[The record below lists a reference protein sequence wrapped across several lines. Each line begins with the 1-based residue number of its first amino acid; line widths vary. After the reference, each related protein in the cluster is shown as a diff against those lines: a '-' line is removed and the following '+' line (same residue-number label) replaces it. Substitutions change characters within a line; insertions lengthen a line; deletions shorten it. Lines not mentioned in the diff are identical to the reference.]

1 MRETPLTEPTIL
13 FARTP
18 DDLAGE
24 TARRLSRARALLSEV
39 LSVEG
44 ARTIGN
50 TLEPFNELYM
60 NIAELASQGELALN
74 TSPEASIREA
84 ADKAYQDAKKLETE
98 FSLNRRLYDAVAA
111 LDISR
116 EDAETQ
122 RAVFKTLRDF
132 RRAGVD
138 RDKATRTRVR
148 TLWDE
153 INAIGVEFDNI
164 IRGDVRSIQVTRQEL
179 DGLPED
185 FLAARPPG
193 PDGKVTITTN
203 YPDALP
209 VLQYGR
215 NADVRRCLLFEFRNR
230 GYPKN
235 VDVLKRLI
243 AKRHELATLLGY
255 RHWGDYIT
263 ADKMIGSANAA
274 AEFIEKITQTA
285 ERRAQED
292 YRMFLARKRDD
303 APGASALDP
312 WDRGFY
318 EELVRAE
325 QFAFD
330 SKELRPYF
338 PFARVRDGLFTI
350 TSRLFG
356 VRYERVHDADLWHP
370 QVEAYDV
377 FQGDARIGR
386 FYLDLHPRAGKFTHA
401 AAFGV
406 TVGLRGK
413 QLPQACL
420 VCNFPDPAKGPA
432 LMTYDDVV
440 TFFHEFGHLL
450 HGIFAGGQRWAK
462 NTMGEIEWDFV
473 EAPSQMLEEW
483 TRDAES
489 LQTFARHFETNEPIP
504 KDLVRRLVR
513 ADAVGRGLDSR
524 RQMSLAAL
532 SLNCYIRSP
541 EGLDPTSLAREM
553 TERYDLI
560 PWFDGTHFECGFGHL
575 NGYSAIYYTYMWSL
589 VIAKDLFQQFKARGD
604 LLDPTQA
611 GKYRRL
617 ILQPGSSRP
626 AAEMVREFLGRE
638 PSFEAFA
645 AWLDTRP

>member
-1 MRETPLTEPTIL
+1 MQETPLTEPTIVH
-13 FARTP
+13 AKTP
-18 DDLAGE
+18 DGLGAEAVRRLDLARSFLAG
-24 TARRLSRARALLSEV
+24 V
-39 LSVEG
+39 LAVHG
-44 ARTIGN
+44 ARTVAN
-50 TLEPFNELYM
+50 TLEPFNEMYAH
-60 NIAELASQGELALN
+60 IAEVASQSELALN
-74 TSPEASIREA
+74 THPEAAVREA

-98 FSLNRRLYDAVAA
+98 FSLNRALYDAVAS
-111 LDISR
+111 LDVAR
-116 EDAETQ
+116 DDADTQ
-122 RAVFKTLRDF
+122 RAIFKTLRDF

-138 RDKATRTRVR
+138 RDEATRVR
-148 TLWDE
+148 VRALWDE
-153 INAIGVEFDNI
+153 INATGVEFDNI
-164 IRGDVRSIQVTRQEL
+164 IRGDVRSIQVTREEL

-193 PDGKVTITTN
+193 PDGKITITTN

-215 NADVRRCLLFEFRNR
+215 NADVRRRLLFEFRNR

-243 AKRHELATLLGY
+243 AKRHEIATLLGY

-263 ADKMIGSANAA
+263 EDKMIGSANAA
-274 AEFIEKITQTA
+274 AEFIDKVTQTA
-285 ERRAQED
+285 ERRARED
-292 YRMFLARKRDD
+292 YRMFLARKREDRPE
-303 APGASALDP
+303 AAAIDP
-312 WDRGFY
+312 WDRGYY
-318 EELVRAE
+318 EEIVRAE

-330 SKELRPYF
+330 SKEVRPYF
-338 PFARVRDGLFTI
+338 PFTRVRDGLFTI

-356 VRYERVHDADLWHP
+356 VRYERVDDAALWHP

-386 FYLDLHPRAGKFTHA
+386 FYLDLHPREGKFTHA
-401 AAFGV
+401 AAF
-406 TVGLRGK
+406 TVALGLRGK

-420 VCNFPDPAKGPA
+420 VCNFPDPTKGPA
-432 LMTYDDVV
+432 LMTHDDVV

-462 NTMGEIEWDFV
+462 NGMGEIEWDFV

-483 TRDAES
+483 TRDADS
-489 LQTFARHFETNEPIP
+489 LRTFARHHETHATIP
-504 KDLVRRLVR
+504 DDLVRRLVR
-513 ADAVGRGLDSR
+513 ADALGRGLDSR

-532 SLNCYIRSP
+532 SLNCYIRNP
-541 EGLDPTSLAREM
+541 AGLDPTALAREI

-560 PWFDGTHFECGFGHL
+560 PWFEGTHFECGFGHL

-589 VIAKDLFQQFKARGD
+589 VIAKDLFQQFKERGD
-604 LLDPTQA
+604 LLDPMQA

-626 AAEMVREFLGRE
+626 AADMVREYLGRE
-638 PSFEAFA
+638 PSFDAFA
-645 AWLDTRP
+645 AWLDVRL

>member
-1 MRETPLTEPTIL
+1 MQETPLTDPTIVH
-13 FARTP
+13 AKTP
-18 DDLAGE
+18 DGLGAEAVRRLDLARSFLAGVL
-24 TARRLSRARALLSEV
+24 AVHEV
-39 LSVEG
+39 
-44 ARTIGN
+44 RTVAN
-50 TLEPFNELYM
+50 TLEPFNEMYTH
-60 NIAELASQGELALN
+60 IAEVASQAELALN
-74 TSPEASIREA
+74 THPEAAVREA

-98 FSLNRRLYDAVAA
+98 FSLNRALYDAVAA
-111 LDISR
+111 LEVAKD
-116 EDAETQ
+116 DTETQ

-138 RDKATRTRVR
+138 RDEATRVR
-148 TLWDE
+148 VRALWDE

-164 IRGDVRSIQVTRQEL
+164 IRGDVRSIQVTREEL

-193 PDGKVTITTN
+193 PDGKITLTTN

-215 NADVRRCLLFEFRNR
+215 NGDVRRRILFEFRNR

-243 AKRHELATLLGY
+243 AKRHDLATLLGY

-263 ADKMIGSANAA
+263 EDKMIGSANAA
-274 AEFIEKITQTA
+274 AEFIEKVTQTA
-285 ERRAQED
+285 ERRARED
-292 YRMFLARKRDD
+292 YRMFLARKRVDQPE
-303 APGASALDP
+303 ANALDP

-318 EELVRAE
+318 EEIVRAE
-325 QFAFD
+325 QFSFD

-338 PFARVRDGLFTI
+338 PFARVREGLFTI

-356 VRYERVHDADLWHP
+356 VRYERVQDAALWHP

-377 FQGDARIGR
+377 FQGDARLGR
-386 FYLDLHPRAGKFTHA
+386 FYLDLHPREGKFTHA
-401 AAFGV
+401 AAF
-406 TVGLRGK
+406 TVALGLRGK

-420 VCNFPDPAKGPA
+420 VCNFPDPTKGPA
-432 LMTYDDVV
+432 LMTHDDVV

-462 NTMGEIEWDFV
+462 NGMGEIEWDFV

-483 TRDAES
+483 TRDADS
-489 LQTFARHFETNEPIP
+489 LRTFARHHETLATIP
-504 KDLVRRLVR
+504 DDLVRRLVR

-532 SLNCYIRSP
+532 SLNCYIRNP
-541 EGLDPTSLAREM
+541 AGLDPTALAQEI

-560 PWFDGTHFECGFGHL
+560 PWFEGTHFECGFGHL

-589 VIAKDLFQQFKARGD
+589 VIAKDLFQQFKERGD
-604 LLDPTQA
+604 LLDPMQA

-626 AAEMVREFLGRE
+626 AADMVREYLGRE

-645 AWLDTRP
+645 AWLDARL